1 MYQNLQRI
9 PQSTYKLIA
18 LTKKEEEGGGGGGGG
33 IASRLN
39 ACRDSIF
46 LFRFSWVSVVLHLN
60 RWQVIGGETSHLLLP
75 FAKDDRMLEEPHT
88 LNKTQTRY

>member
-1 MYQNLQRI
+1 MVSMYQNLQRI

-46 LFRFSWVSVVLHLN
+46 LFRFS
-60 RWQVIGGETSHLLLP
+60 
-75 FAKDDRMLEEPHT
+75 
-88 LNKTQTRY
+88 